1 MDQTIGHLPALTAE
15 KFSELSGLPLGVVNA
30 QLDRRILPVLRL
42 GKRRLVN
49 VEALR
54 QLAISKSA
62 VLVSKA

>member
-1 MDQTIGHLPALTAE
+1 MHQVINHLPVLTAE

-54 QLAISKSA
+54 QLAVSKSA
-62 VLVSKA
+62 SPVKA